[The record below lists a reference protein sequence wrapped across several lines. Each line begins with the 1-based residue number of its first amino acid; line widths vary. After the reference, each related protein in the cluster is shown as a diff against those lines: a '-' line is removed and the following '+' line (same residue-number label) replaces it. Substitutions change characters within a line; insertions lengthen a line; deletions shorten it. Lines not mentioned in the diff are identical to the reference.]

1 MKQIVIIDLDI
12 GNSAAVKNML
22 SHLGYAAEI
31 LTEPNTNGTVDADCL
46 ILPGVGNFKSI
57 ISALERRNWLNCLKN
72 IHASQNFLGICVGY
86 QILYAASSEATGTKG
101 LNLIECCL
109 SNLNDINGYIGRV
122 PNVGWHTE
130 VISKREYYFT
140 HSYGIEAK
148 ILAER
153 DVEFDYIMIDE
164 TKIVSRVRKDNYQG
178 VQFHPEKS
186 GISGFEFFEEYL
198 SEI

>member
-1 MKQIVIIDLDI
+1 MKHIVIIDLDI
-12 GNSAAVKNML
+12 GNSSAVKNML

-31 LTEPNTNGTVDADCL
+31 VTEPDTNGNVNADCL

-57 ISALERRNWLNCLKN
+57 ISALECRNWFKYLEN
-72 IHASQNFLGICVGY
+72 IDVNQNFLGICVGY
-86 QILYAASSEATGTKG
+86 QILYRASSEATGSTG
-101 LNLIECCL
+101 LNLIESCL
-109 SNLNDINGYIGRV
+109 SKLDDIHGYAGRV

-130 VISKREYYFT
+130 EKSKREYYFT
-140 HSYGIEAK
+140 HSYGVEANK
-148 ILAER
+148 LAES
-153 DVEFDYIMIDE
+153 DIEFDYIMVGE
-164 TKIVSRVRKDNYQG
+164 TKIVSQVKKNNYQG